1 MDRLSRMELVTR
13 LVERRSFSAAARDLA
28 LPRSTASEEIKRLEA
43 ELGVRLFDRTTRH
56 VSPTLEGEA
65 YYARCVAILA
75 EVEEAEQLFRAQ
87 DPRGVLRVD
96 AHPMLTRTFLLPH
109 LGAFLGR
116 YPGLDLQIGQGDRL
130 VDLLREGVDC
140 VIRAGPLAESDLIAR
155 PLGVLSEV
163 TCASPAYLAAHGHPR
178 HPQDLSG
185 HRMVGFLS
193 SRTGELLP
201 LEFQGGGGIRTASLP
216 ARVTVNNSDT
226 SAELARLGFGIL
238 QAPRYRLAEDLAMG
252 RLVEILGDWP
262 PPPTPLTALYPQ
274 KRKASPRLR
283 VFLNWITE
291 IFAEARL

>member
-1 MDRLSRMELVTR
+1 MDRLTRMELVTR

-43 ELGVRLFDRTTRH
+43 ELGVRLFERTTRH

-65 YYARCVAILA
+65 YYARCIAILA
-75 EVEEAEQLFRAQ
+75 EVEEAEQLFRAE
-87 DPRGVLRVD
+87 DPRGLLRVD

-155 PLGVLSEV
+155 PLGMLSEV
-163 TCASPAYLAAHGHPR
+163 TCASPAYLAAHGQPR
-178 HPQDLSG
+178 HPQDLTG

-193 SRTGELLP
+193 SRTGEVLP
-201 LEFQGGGGIRTASLP
+201 LEFQDGAETRGVSLP

-238 QAPRYRLAEDLAMG
+238 QAPRYRLAEDLATG

-262 PPPTPLTALYPQ
+262 PPPTPLSVLYPQ
-274 KRKASPRLR
+274 KRQASPRLR
-283 VFLNWITE
+283 VFLNWITG